1 MLTDC
6 NFLRWL
12 ISWHPWCSQK
22 RTELVSDPSP
32 NDVCYCAD
40 LLITKWNPDDLYPF
54 CHILLLTLFTLH
66 LMWSNLLVC
75 DIADTNESRALGK
88 YDICEMKWNDNPII
102 GLNFKNVTIFLGTWF
117 FFLEIKALL
126 WLWRTTKYET
136 RLIIWAA
143 DYYCYYD
150 YVAYKNSDNSLWT
163 MIIDCGRWIDCRN

>member
-40 LLITKWNPDDLYPF
+40 LFITKWNPDDLYPF
-54 CHILLLTLFTLH
+54 CHTLLLTLFTLH
-66 LMWSNLLVC
+66 LMWSNLLLC
-75 DIADTNESRALGK
+75 DSADTNQSRALGK

-102 GLNFKNVTIFLGTWF
+102 GLNFKNVTIFLGTC
-117 FFLEIKALL
+117 FLFWKSKLCSDYGVPRNMKPDLL
-126 WLWRTTKYET
+126 YE
-136 RLIIWAA
+136 RLIII
-143 DYYCYYD
+143 
-150 YVAYKNSDNSLWT
+150 VI
-163 MIIDCGRWIDCRN
+163 MIMWPIRTVIIVCAPW